1 MAYQDLIDQLN
12 SLKPVLDSAE
22 RSIGVAS
29 SEAPKIVFKLAGF
42 CGGCGCSSSYKEG
55 LMDLVAE
62 HCPEYTVVEFI
73 EE

>member
-1 MAYQDLIDQLN
+1 MAYQDLIDQLT

-22 RSIGVAS
+22 RSIEVAS
-29 SEAPKIVFKLAGF
+29 NDAPKIVFKLAGF
-42 CGGCGCSSSYKEG
+42 CGGCACSSSYKDG

-73 EE
+73 ES